1 MGPLVDSAARAA
13 GTDLHRL
20 PFLPGVGVDS
30 MPWAARGF
38 PTVSLLGEVLGDP
51 ARRIHTPR
59 DTLDLLT
66 EEGLA
71 RAARTARAIAVAA
84 ARPIPEPRST
94 P

>member
-1 MGPLVDSAARAA
+1 MGPLVDGAARAA
-13 GTDLHRL
+13 GAELRRL

-38 PTVSLLGEVLGDP
+38 PTVSLLGDILGDP

-59 DTLDLLT
+59 DTLDHLT

-71 RAARTARAIAVAA
+71 RAARTTRAIAVGAA
-84 ARPIPEPRST
+84 HPIPEPRST